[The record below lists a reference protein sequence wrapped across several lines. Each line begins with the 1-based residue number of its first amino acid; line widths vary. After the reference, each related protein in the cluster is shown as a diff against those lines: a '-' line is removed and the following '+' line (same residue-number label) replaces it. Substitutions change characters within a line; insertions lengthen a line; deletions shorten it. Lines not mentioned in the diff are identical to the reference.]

1 MLAGQIRKASAIA
14 ISGPN
19 NLVFRF
25 PSVYNQ
31 ADQPGLDG
39 SRRSQIEKILGEI
52 VGHPCQVQV
61 ESIPEAA
68 SREGSAGSRNGA
80 HGSPRPRRSNEDLAR
95 NSLVKKAM
103 ESLGASVV
111 NRDPE
116 FDATE
121 VAAGPAGVD
130 AEEAD
135 LQEDE

>member
-19 NLVFRF
+19 ALVFRF

-39 SRRSQIEKILGEI
+39 SRRSQIEKILAEI

-61 ESIPEAA
+61 ESIPDAA
-68 SREGSAGSRNGA
+68 PVDGASGTRNGA
-80 HGSPRPRRSNEDLAR
+80 SGSPKPRRSNEDLAR
-95 NSLVKKAM
+95 NSLVRKAM

-111 NRDPE
+111 NRDAD

-121 VAAGPAGVD
+121 VAAGPAGSD